1 MCGITGAVWN
11 QSELAISPPVLA
23 RMTDALRHR
32 GPDDAGT
39 YQADYSLNPPY
50 GATPGVALGFRRLS
64 IIDLAGGKQPLANE
78 DDSVHLVFNGE
89 IYNFRDLRRRLEGAG
104 HRFRSESDSE
114 TIVHLYEDEGL
125 GCFQHL
131 AGMFALAL
139 WDGRRKRLVLAR
151 DRLGKK
157 PLVYRW
163 QPGRLAF
170 ASELKSLL
178 EIPGAPR
185 EIDAAAVD
193 EYLTYQYVPHPHC
206 IFRGYHKLT
215 PGWFAVWEDGGLKT
229 EAYWKPNFSHE
240 HPQSAAAALE
250 TFETR
255 FDTAV
260 RDRMRS
266 DVPLGA
272 FLSGGIDSTLVVA
285 AMQRE
290 SSEPVRTFAI
300 GFPDKAYD
308 ESGYAAAIAKHLK
321 TEHHTLT
328 VDPSDPSI
336 LEKLAFHYDEPFA
349 DSSAIPTYYLSQLAR
364 AQVTV
369 ALTGDGGDELFA
381 GYPRYQAVALA
392 GWFDRWPPLRALASS
407 GLWRLLPAGGRQK
420 SFLRRLKRFSEGLGM
435 SPQRRY
441 LEWISIFGEQRR
453 AELYTDDF
461 LAQLN
466 SDPGEFLTSAWSR
479 AQGRDAVTAASLA
492 DLTTYLPCDL
502 LTKVDIASMAHG
514 LECRQPFLDHRLVEF
529 AAGLPIGLKYGRRV
543 GKLLLRRALE
553 RRVPRALW
561 DRPKMGFGVPLDA
574 WFRGP
579 WRALAEDR
587 LLRGRLAEK
596 GWFRPEALATLW
608 REHQSR
614 HFDHSARL
622 WALLMLDAWL
632 LRWC

>member
-11 QSELAISPPVLA
+11 QPELAISPPVLA

-32 GPDDAGT
+32 GPDDSGT
-39 YQADYSLNPPY
+39 YQAELSFHPPY
-50 GATPGVALGFRRLS
+50 GVTPGIALGFRRLS

-78 DDSVHLVFNGE
+78 DGSVQLVFNGE

-104 HRFRSESDSE
+104 HRFRSDSDSE

-125 GCFQHL
+125 DCFQHL
-131 AGMFALAL
+131 AGMFAIAL
-139 WDGRRKRLVLAR
+139 WDQRRKRLVLAR
-151 DRLGKK
+151 DRVGKK
-157 PLVYRW
+157 PLVYRCET
-163 QPGRLAF
+163 GRLSF

-178 EIPGAPR
+178 ELPGAPR
-185 EIDAAAVD
+185 EIDPAAVD
-193 EYLTYQYVPHPHC
+193 EYLTYQYVPHPNC
-206 IFRGYHKLT
+206 IFRGYRKLP
-215 PGWFAVWEDGGLKT
+215 PGWLAVWEDGGLKT
-229 EAYWKPNFSHE
+229 EAYWKPQLSQE
-240 HPQSAAAALE
+240 RQIAPAAALE
-250 TFETR
+250 TFESQ
-255 FDTAV
+255 FDAAV
-260 RDRMRS
+260 RERMQS

-285 AMQRE
+285 AMQRAAC
-290 SSEPVRTFAI
+290 EPVRTFAI

-308 ESGYAAAIAKHLK
+308 ESGYAAAIAAHLK

-349 DSSAIPTYYLSQLAR
+349 DSSAIPTYYLCQLAR

-392 GWFDRWPPLRALASS
+392 GWFDRWPPLRALASV
-407 GLWRLLPAGGRQK
+407 GLWQRLPTSGRQK
-420 SFLRRLKRFSEGLGM
+420 SLLRRLKRFSEGLGM
-435 SPQRRY
+435 PPQRRY

-453 AELYTDDF
+453 AELYSDSF

-466 SDPGEFLTSAWSR
+466 SDPGEFLASAWNR
-479 AQGRDAVTAASLA
+479 AKGRDAVTAASLA

-502 LTKVDIASMAHG
+502 LTKVDLASMAHG

-529 AAGLPIGLKYGRRV
+529 SASLPVGLKYRRRV
-543 GKLLLRRALE
+543 GKLLLRQALE

-561 DRPKMGFGVPLDA
+561 DRPKMGFGAPLDA

-579 WRALAEDR
+579 WQALAGDR
-587 LLRGRLAEK
+587 LLHGRLAES

-614 HFDHSARL
+614 QFDHSARL

-632 LRWC
+632 RRWC